1 MLHSKT
7 CIGGMVTAP
16 HHLAAQ
22 AGAAVLREGGNAVEA
37 MVAAAAAIAVV
48 YPHMNGI
55 GGDGFWII
63 SEPGREPVA
72 IQACGPSAALADRQ
86 FYADASSIPT
96 RGPRAALTVAGA
108 VSGWS
113 LALDHAR
120 QWGKAIP
127 VARLLSDAIGHAK
140 AGVPITRSQAQL
152 TRDKWHQ
159 LSDQPGFAD
168 TYGSAGMPSEGDIL
182 KQPALAA
189 TLERMA
195 HAGLD
200 DFYRGD
206 LARTLSS
213 GLERLGSPLRAGDFA
228 DYRAKILAPLKVQL
242 RAGSVYNLPPPTQ
255 GVSALMII
263 GLFDRLGVTQAD
275 GFAHIHGLV
284 EATKRAFILR
294 NAHVTDPAY
303 MSVNASDWLNAA
315 LLDSEAARIVS
326 DKAAAWPHPARSGD
340 TIWMGAADAQ
350 GRVVSYIQSIF
361 WEFGS
366 GVVVPN
372 TGVVWQNRGASF
384 TLDDGV
390 NQLLPGKLPF
400 HTLNP
405 SLARLN
411 DGRTIAYGTMGGE
424 GQPQTQAAVFTR
436 HVLFGQNMQQA
447 VSAPR
452 WLLGRTWGD
461 VSTNLKV
468 EGRIDPQ
475 TIEALRRAGHEV
487 EVVGDYTDMMGHA
500 GAVAVHPGG
509 MIEGATDPRADGVCA
524 GV

>member
-361 WEFGS
+361 GSLVAAWWSRIPVSFGKI
-366 GVVVPN
+366 VEQV
-372 TGVVWQNRGASF
+372 
-384 TLDDGV
+384 
-390 NQLLPGKLPF
+390 LLW
-400 HTLNP
+400 T
-405 SLARLN
+405 
-411 DGRTIAYGTMGGE
+411 T
-424 GQPQTQAAVFTR
+424 
-436 HVLFGQNMQQA
+436 
-447 VSAPR
+447 
-452 WLLGRTWGD
+452 
-461 VSTNLKV
+461 VSTNSCRGSYHFTHSIHRLP
-468 EGRIDPQ
+468 G
-475 TIEALRRAGHEV
+475 L
-487 EVVGDYTDMMGHA
+487 MMGA
-500 GAVAVHPGG
+500 PLLTAPWVAKVNLRPRQQCSRVTCYLDKTCSKQSAPHVGCLVAR
-509 MIEGATDPRADGVCA
+509 GATYRPILKSKGASIRRLSKPYVAPGMRLKLLA
-524 GV
+524 ITPT